1 MVEDVLVSLEVSK
14 MFMMLAHVVHLPQ
27 LPQLYVSNIM
37 ACLQLG
43 STILNYVMLKMTL
56 FVREV
61 VERSGSDGFWMVVEL
76 DMWTV
81 DLDDDFDLSE
91 YEWRETKSRR

>member
-1 MVEDVLVSLEVSK
+1 
-14 MFMMLAHVVHLPQ
+14 
-27 LPQLYVSNIM
+27 
-37 ACLQLG
+37 
-43 STILNYVMLKMTL
+43 MLKMTL